1 MNILDI
7 ILCVFLLILI
17 FNGFRKG
24 FIKSVI
30 SLLGLVVIVIVIA
43 KTGHLFKGM
52 LIVKLGFGEI
62 LAVISSY
69 ILIAIIII
77 LISKLVIYILHSII
91 EFLNLNWLNKLLGV
105 LFGLFCGTLIIAIIL
120 IVLNISPFEKSIR
133 EFTSDSK
140 IVTTV
145 RTITDKLESRYPEI
159 KDIKKPFQEQMNKVE
174 KSIAEKTED
183 VEEKFKDKLINK

>member
-7 ILCVFLLILI
+7 ILGVFLLILV
-17 FNGFRKG
+17 FHGFRKG

-30 SLLGLVVIVIVIA
+30 KLLGLVVVVIIIA
-43 KTGHLFKGM
+43 KTGHLVKGM
-52 LIVKLGFGEI
+52 LIVKLGFGEV

-105 LFGLFCGTLIIAIIL
+105 LFGLFCGILIIAIIL

-145 RTITDKLESRYPEI
+145 RIITDKLESRYPNIE
-159 KDIKKPFQEQMNKVE
+159 DIKNRFRNK
-174 KSIAEKTED
+174 
-183 VEEKFKDKLINK
+183 